1 MNPTIA
7 HAPMSRAVKV
17 VTITGDVSTFL
28 PLASSCLAS
37 LSWSVHL
44 VRRDEPTG
52 DVDSQCIDSMTRAD
66 PYHRVNP

>member
-28 PLASSCLAS
+28 LLASSCLESPRGQRISFGATS
-37 LSWSVHL
+37 
-44 VRRDEPTG
+44 
-52 DVDSQCIDSMTRAD
+52 
-66 PYHRVNP
+66 